1 MSFGSGGWTK
11 HNVDFYEPQGVYFLE
26 KYDEL
31 FKLVVFGRK
40 MYFTDQNGPKE
51 NHMEMNF
58 EYFQFEKWILETE
71 HEI

>member
-1 MSFGSGGWTK
+1 
-11 HNVDFYEPQGVYFLE
+11 
-26 KYDEL
+26 
-31 FKLVVFGRK
+31 
-40 MYFTDQNGPKE
+40 MYFTDQNGPKG